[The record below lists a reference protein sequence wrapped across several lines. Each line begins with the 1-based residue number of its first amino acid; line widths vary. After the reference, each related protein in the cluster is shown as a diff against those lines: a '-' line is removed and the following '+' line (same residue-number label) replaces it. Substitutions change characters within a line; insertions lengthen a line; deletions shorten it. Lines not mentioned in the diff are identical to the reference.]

1 MKKYGMHKEICN
13 DILENSN
20 SGDIDNSTFLLW
32 KSELQKELPS
42 FWESMQDL
50 KNSYNQDDIINT
62 EILS

>member
-1 MKKYGMHKEICN
+1 MHKEICN

-50 KNSYNQDDIINT
+50 KNNYNQDDIINT